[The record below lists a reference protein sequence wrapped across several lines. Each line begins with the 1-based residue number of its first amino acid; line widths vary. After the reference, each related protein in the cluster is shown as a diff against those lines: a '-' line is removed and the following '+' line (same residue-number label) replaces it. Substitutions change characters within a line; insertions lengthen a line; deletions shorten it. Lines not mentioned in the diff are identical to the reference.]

1 MSELVTKIRIC
12 GNHTQFEISPIL
24 KEIAKYNKPHGI
36 NSVGTFELK
45 PEFYTEFDPYFNVY
59 GKFTQFFPSTDE
71 QSAAIENYMNVTKS
85 QMYNKLNANQKK
97 SKKLNDM
104 VVMFPNW
111 PHKTLMMITAVPELR
126 WIAANQ
132 LKVKQRARSVLVGTL
147 VQLVSAIDRRS
158 IKISACNWLVSVMP
172 NWIKP

>member
-1 MSELVTKIRIC
+1 
-12 GNHTQFEISPIL
+12 
-24 KEIAKYNKPHGI
+24 
-36 NSVGTFELK
+36 
-45 PEFYTEFDPYFNVY
+45 
-59 GKFTQFFPSTDE
+59 
-71 QSAAIENYMNVTKS
+71 
-85 QMYNKLNANQKK
+85 
-97 SKKLNDM
+97 
-104 VVMFPNW
+104 
-111 PHKTLMMITAVPELR
+111 MMITAVPELR